1 MSHQEEPAPSA
12 PVSEIGDDDASS
24 DAEQASSAHKRRKTG
39 LNKCEDEYAVSK
51 RREALSAKTNTGKF
65 SGLRAETPA
74 KQSSAKTTKHGGK
87 NFMYGVLLVTL
98 LAYGAKKPVN
108 RTAKWFCCCTS
119 DCNYS
124 YDLTGTEGKDCSK
137 SSIYRHLQ
145 DHAIP
150 KDENN
155 GRVVKDEQ
163 SKCITATAARAIKQL
178 GSVARYYQILMA
190 RKQSLFCVLM
200 SQCRRI
206 EL

>member
-1 MSHQEEPAPSA
+1 M
-12 PVSEIGDDDASS
+12 
-24 DAEQASSAHKRRKTG
+24 
-39 LNKCEDEYAVSK
+39 SK

-98 LAYGAKKPVN
+98 VAFGAQKPVN

-119 DCNYS
+119 DCEYFC
-124 YDLTGTEGKDCSK
+124 DLTGADGGKERPK
-137 SSIYRHLQ
+137 TSIYRRLR

-155 GRVVKDEQ
+155 ERILNLEQ
-163 SKCITATAARAIKQL
+163 TKCITATAARGIEKL
-178 GSVARYYQILMA
+178 GGAARYYQILMV
-190 RKQSLFCVLM
+190 RTMIRRFLPFSFVECGCV
-200 SQCRRI
+200 
-206 EL
+206 